1 MQIFIEISTENLLK
15 IVTCYLGVAMY
26 GKQDLVKKLGE
37 EQQPSIDTVK
47 VVSSVSSH
55 LFHW

>member
-37 EQQPSIDTVK
+37 EQQPSIDAVK
-47 VVSSVSSH
+47 V
-55 LFHW
+55 